1 MHIEINDNTTLQEI
15 GKAFSD
21 FYPFL
26 KIEFFKTPHRKYEL
40 SGENEIAGPETA
52 IGAIRKTHLT
62 ALLEIQPWHT
72 VAEVEQAFQKRF
84 GLSVQIFK
92 KVNGNWVQTTGM
104 DDLKLKD
111 LNVLSRNAADEYIL
125 SETDPESADE
135 G

>member
-1 MHIEINDNTTLQEI
+1 MHIEINDNTTLREI

-26 KIEFFKTPHRKYEL
+26 KIEFFKIPHRKYEL
-40 SGENEIAGPETA
+40 SKGEEIAGPEKT
-52 IGAIRKTHLT
+52 IGEIRKTHLSSQ
-62 ALLEIQPWHT
+62 LEIQPWHT
-72 VAEVEQAFQKRF
+72 VAEVEQAFQKSF

-125 SETDPESADE
+125 SEMDPESAGE